1 MLTDVVEYAA
11 ELIDTLVSNFGAP
24 VISLIA
30 LLENLFPPI
39 PSETLYPLTG
49 KLAFDEVI
57 SIPMIVFAGVVGSVA
72 GSLIYYFLGYR
83 MGEKRMRKLIARYGT
98 LKIRRIRITFLAVA
112 DYDRGLQLF
121 RQRGTFIVLVGR
133 LMPVVHGIVSIP
145 AGVIRMNLW
154 VFILYTALGS
164 ALWILPLTLVGYWL
178 GENWK
183 TMLQWVDFYQ
193 NILLLLLVAFFIFYM
208 VRRFRNPKDDPTLQ
222 NDTLNEQ
229 TDFLS

>member
-121 RQRGTFIVLVGR
+121 RQRGTFIVFVGR
-133 LMPVVHGIVSIP
+133 LMPVVHGVVSIP
-145 AGVIRMNLW
+145 AGVIRMNIWL
-154 VFILYTALGS
+154 FLLYTALGS
-164 ALWILPLTLVGYWL
+164 ALWILPLTLLGYWL

-193 NILLLLLVAFFIFYM
+193 NLLLGFLVAFFIFYI
-208 VRRFRNPKDDPTLQ
+208 VRRFRNPKDEPPETP
-222 NDTLNEQ
+222 NDTL
-229 TDFLS
+229 